1 MDKFFNNSIKDP
13 NASIIAIYGTLVN
26 KAVAFRLYAEESFF
40 N

>member
-1 MDKFFNNSIKDP
+1 MDELFDNSIKDP

-26 KAVAFRLYAEESFF
+26 KAAASRLYTEESLF